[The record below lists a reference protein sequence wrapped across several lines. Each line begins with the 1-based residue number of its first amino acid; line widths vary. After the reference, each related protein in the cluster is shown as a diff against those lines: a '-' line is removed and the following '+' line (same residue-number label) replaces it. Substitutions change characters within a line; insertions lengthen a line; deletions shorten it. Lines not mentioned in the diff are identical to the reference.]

1 MMRPMKFGGEQ
12 LMFGENSLEHLK
24 TLKGKKA
31 YIVPA
36 DFLIN
41 SDSLNK
47 IEKYLLEAGFEVK
60 IFDEIINPDPD
71 FDIVKSGAK
80 KMLEFQPDLIV
91 TIGGG
96 SAMDAAKSMWVLYEH
111 PEVDTIEKFTA
122 LHNNL
127 PKMRNKAI
135 IAAIPTTS
143 GTASEVSRSVV
154 ISDPKTHKKC
164 GVSDMQLIADIVIL
178 DPEMVMSMPKSVA
191 AFTGMDAL
199 THAIESYVSKRANFL
214 SDVLSEKAIEVIFE
228 NMYESY
234 NNPNPES
241 RGMMHLGSCIAGMA
255 FTNVSLG
262 IVHSISHTIGS
273 LYGVPHGLGNAILLP
288 YIIEFNMQDEKAKE
302 KYESLAKKLNYTS
315 ILEEVKKLNDKM
327 NIPKNLKEYIKNDE
341 KFENQIDEITQMSIN
356 DGCTKTNPI
365 IPDFDMMKKLILK
378 AYYGGKK

>member
-1 MMRPMKFGGEQ
+1 MKFGGEQ

-47 IEKYLLEAGFEVK
+47 IERYLLEAGFEVK

-154 ISDPKTHKKC
+154 ISDPNTHKKC

>member
-47 IEKYLLEAGFEVK
+47 IERYLLEAGFEVK

>member
-47 IEKYLLEAGFEVK
+47 IERYLLEAGFEVK

-154 ISDPKTHKKC
+154 ISDPNTHKKC

-234 NNPNPES
+234 NNPNTES

-302 KYESLAKKLNYTS
+302 KYESLAKKLKYTS

>member
-1 MMRPMKFGGEQ
+1 
-12 LMFGENSLEHLK
+12 
-24 TLKGKKA
+24 
-31 YIVPA
+31 
-36 DFLIN
+36 
-41 SDSLNK
+41 
-47 IEKYLLEAGFEVK
+47 
-60 IFDEIINPDPD
+60 
-71 FDIVKSGAK
+71 
-80 KMLEFQPDLIV
+80 
-91 TIGGG
+91 
-96 SAMDAAKSMWVLYEH
+96 
-111 PEVDTIEKFTA
+111 
-122 LHNNL
+122 
-127 PKMRNKAI
+127 
-135 IAAIPTTS
+135 
-143 GTASEVSRSVV
+143 
-154 ISDPKTHKKC
+154 
-164 GVSDMQLIADIVIL
+164 MQLIADIVIL

>member
-47 IEKYLLEAGFEVK
+47 IERYLLEAGFEVK

-154 ISDPKTHKKC
+154 ISDPNTHKKC

>member
-47 IEKYLLEAGFEVK
+47 IERYLLEAGFEVK

-154 ISDPKTHKKC
+154 ISDPNTHKKC

-302 KYESLAKKLNYTS
+302 KYESLAKKLKYTS